1 MTLLRG
7 IVRSGKGDFS
17 FWLAKLESYYTQK
30 TGMKLYPGT
39 LNVHLSNAIFPT
51 PKDAIRL
58 EKEEYGGR
66 VSVSM
71 APCRIFGRK
80 AFILRT
86 DTDDGSSVTRQREFL
101 RSQRM
106 SGSKT
111 RMGSNMLILSN
122 WMSPDAHLPCTSAP
136 SNLNDS
142 YV

>member
-39 LNVHLSNAIFPT
+39 LNIHLSDAIFPT
-51 PKDAIRL
+51 PKDSIRL

-71 APCRIFGRK
+71 APCRVFGRK
-80 AFILRT
+80 AFILRP
-86 DTDDGSSVTRQREFL
+86 DTDVGKFGDPPERILEVATDVGIRDTYGIKDGDIVEVEVS
-101 RSQRM
+101 
-106 SGSKT
+106 
-111 RMGSNMLILSN
+111 
-122 WMSPDAHLPCTSAP
+122 
-136 SNLNDS
+136 
-142 YV
+142 